1 MTGVDVFEYNGRD
14 YQPTM
19 HFRSWRVAFL
29 NYGDSEEE
37 TKFHQMERHLLTDE
51 VFVLLQGEAT
61 LIIDLDKKKLPM
73 EKNKIYNIKQGVWHA
88 IFMSEDAKVLIVEE
102 HSTSTENSEYVE
114 VH

>member
-1 MTGVDVFEYNGRD
+1 MEGVEIFEYNGRD

-19 HFRSWRVAFL
+19 HFQSWRVAFL
-29 NYGDSEEE
+29 NYGDDEEE
-37 TKFHQMERHLLTDE
+37 KKFHRLERHLLTDE

-61 LIIDLDKKKLPM
+61 LVIGRDCKKLKM
-73 EKNKIYNIKQGVWHA
+73 DKNKIYNIKAGVWHA

-114 VH
+114 VK